1 MPQDLIDRLIAVNSD
16 VKIHSLFNYE
26 QSHTFGLRLLSVM
39 CCNLDSLLLL
49 ESQYNISDMLL
60 QCQKDNITDPSSGE
74 GDFIIDGLSVERN
87 HILVRMSVIG
97 GPSERRLPLR
107 VLQKGTDP
115 YPWPMFSSY
124 PLPKYYIL
132 NLPKTTRGKQDCEIS
147 AFLASTKNTEK
158 DGSWMDTCRRQYCKV
173 MTTKSNIVSGNVLAD
188 LLEKAVSHLSAL
200 PSERFFPPADYIA
213 SGSGIKTG
221 SLSSVDQLGIQASL
235 RYGRHLNLLRDNSEQ
250 DLCLLMK
257 HCQELLSQQRA
268 KLTSELYT
276 LQGAYPGHDWFAS
289 TVFLI
294 MAGDMERALRL
305 LLHLSTL
312 LTSAFLWPARLHGSV
327 HLPMEIAQSSIHPV
341 YSCTTHYVEML
352 LKTEVPL
359 VFSAFRMSGFTPS
372 QMCVQWLGQ
381 CFWNYLDW
389 SEICHYVSTCVVMG
403 PDYQVYMCVAVL
415 KHLQQDILQH
425 TQTQDLQV
433 FLKEEPIQGFR
444 VSNYLEFMEGLE
456 RSYRTMV
463 LTDMNNISQRVS

>member
-1 MPQDLIDRLIAVNSD
+1 
-16 VKIHSLFNYE
+16 
-26 QSHTFGLRLLSVM
+26 
-39 CCNLDSLLLL
+39 
-49 ESQYNISDMLL
+49 
-60 QCQKDNITDPSSGE
+60 
-74 GDFIIDGLSVERN
+74 
-87 HILVRMSVIG
+87 
-97 GPSERRLPLR
+97 
-107 VLQKGTDP
+107 
-115 YPWPMFSSY
+115 
-124 PLPKYYIL
+124 
-132 NLPKTTRGKQDCEIS
+132 
-147 AFLASTKNTEK
+147 
-158 DGSWMDTCRRQYCKV
+158 
-173 MTTKSNIVSGNVLAD
+173 
-188 LLEKAVSHLSAL
+188 
-200 PSERFFPPADYIA
+200 
-213 SGSGIKTG
+213 
-221 SLSSVDQLGIQASL
+221 
-235 RYGRHLNLLRDNSEQ
+235 
-250 DLCLLMK
+250 MK

-389 SEICHYVSTCVVMG
+389 PEICHYVSTCVVMG

-415 KHLQQDILQH
+415 KHLHQDILQH

-444 VSNYLEFMEGLE
+444 VSNYLEYMEGLE

-463 LTDMNNISQRVS
+463 LTDMKNISQRISKQC